1 MKSIDPGVILCKNI
15 SGLFLYLKYVG
26 AQRLCRDKKQ
36 ERLRWKEKTKG
47 KLANWENEGFAR
59 QSRRDCF
66 RT

>member
-36 ERLRWKEKTKG
+36 ERLRWKEKTKREIGELG
-47 KLANWENEGFAR
+47 K
-59 QSRRDCF
+59 RRVCKAEPAGLF
-66 RT
+66 